1 LSLTLHF
8 LAGSMHRRTVI
19 REVLSGFCLQCIL
32 ILIQVVNEEMMG
44 WEKVCFV
51 VVK

>member
-1 LSLTLHF
+1 MHF

-32 ILIQVVNEEMMG
+32 IQVVNEEMMG